1 MSSRTRNSLIASALA
16 LVLAG
21 ASSASAEQTFQIGA
35 LKISHPWAPASAKNV
50 RDAPGY
56 LTVTNTGSVPD
67 RLVSGSIAEA
77 QHLEPRP
84 LSASAGIVVQPG
96 QTLTLRPDGDQL
108 LFQGLYSPLEQGMV
122 VQSILRFEKAGAG
135 VVEFTVEGRPAGKP
149 ASGKHVRAHGGAG
162 QGH

>member
-1 MSSRTRNSLIASALA
+1 MSSRTRNTLIASSLA

-21 ASSASAEQTFQIGA
+21 AGSASAEQAFQIGP
-35 LKISHPWAPASAKNV
+35 LKISHPWVPASAKNAQ
-50 RDAPGY
+50 DAPGY

-67 RLVSGSIAEA
+67 RLVSGSISEA

-84 LSASAGIVVQPG
+84 QSASAGIVVQPG

-108 LFQGLYSPLEQGMV
+108 LFKGLYSPLEQGMV

-135 VVEFTVEGRPAGKP
+135 VVEFTVEGRSPGKSI
-149 ASGKHVRAHGGAG
+149 SGKHVRAYGSAG
-162 QGH
+162 QSH